1 MKVMKI
7 LTTKN
12 AFWPFL
18 LALLTLISYVVIS
31 TTVPINQWVPWV
43 WLALLAAAVVWSVK
57 LLRDE
62 ASVSRIA
69 GLVLTVGLAALFSW
83 WTLSFSNY
91 ESQEA
96 AVEDGDKVTQLAS
109 MSLRDHAGLERPV
122 LAEGGPTLLVLYRG
136 HW

>member
-1 MKVMKI
+1 MKI
-7 LTTKN
+7 LTAKN

-18 LALLTLISYVVIS
+18 LALLTMISYVVLS
-31 TTVPINQWVPWV
+31 TTMPVNQRIPWV
-43 WLALLAAAVVWSVK
+43 WLVLLAAAVVWSMA
-57 LLRDE
+57 LLRDK
-62 ASVSRIA
+62 ASVLRIA
-69 GLVLTVGLAALFSW
+69 GLFLTAGLAAVFSW

-91 ESQEA
+91 ESQDA
-96 AVEDGDKVTQLAS
+96 AVEDGDSVRELAA